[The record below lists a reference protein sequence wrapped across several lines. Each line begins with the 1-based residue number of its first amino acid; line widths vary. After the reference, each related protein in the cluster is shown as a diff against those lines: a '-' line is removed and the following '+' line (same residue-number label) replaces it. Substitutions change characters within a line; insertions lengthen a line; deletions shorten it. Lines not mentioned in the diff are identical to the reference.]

1 MIELL
6 LNGKP
11 VQFKI
16 DTGADVTAISEEYS
30 RNCMESLKEKQVNL
44 SMVQP
49 SKHQLIMSEQFIGML
64 ISTIKHVLRD
74 FRSSIVATRESVI
87 LDKEHSK
94 QYGSQVSV
102 DNYKR

>member
-16 DTGADVTAISEEYS
+16 DTGADVTTVSEEYS
-30 RNCMESLKEKQVNL
+30 RNWMESLKEKQVNL

-49 SKHQLIMSEQFIGML
+49 SKHQLIMRGLFIGML
-64 ISTIKHVLRD
+64 IYQQSNMCQEIFVTP
-74 FRSSIVATRESVI
+74 
-87 LDKEHSK
+87 
-94 QYGSQVSV
+94 
-102 DNYKR
+102 